1 MRALP
6 DLAVYLVTDPA
17 LCASAGVEATTRAA
31 AAGGATLVQLRDKAA
46 RDDDLA
52 ALARRLKA
60 ALAPFRV
67 PLVVNDRVAP
77 ALAAEADGVHIGQGD
92 GDPAGVRTLIG
103 PDRLLGL
110 SVENTGQL
118 AGVDPA
124 VVDYVGAGPVVATPT
139 KPDAAPPVGFGGLA
153 AICRGSPVPVVAIGG
168 IGLAE
173 IPAAVRAGARGVA
186 VVSAICGTPDP
197 QAAAAALRRAV
208 EAARA
213 ALAEVPS

>member
-1 MRALP
+1 M
-6 DLAVYLVTDPA
+6 
-17 LCASAGVEATTRAA
+17 
-31 AAGGATLVQLRDKAA
+31 QLRDKAA

-92 GDPAGVRTLIG
+92 GDPTTTRALIG

-110 SVENTGQL
+110 SIENAAQL
-118 AGVDPA
+118 DGVDPE
-124 VVDYVGAGPVVATPT
+124 VVDYIGAGPVIATAT
-139 KPDAAPPVGFGGLA
+139 KPDAAPAFGFEALA
-153 AICRGSPVPVVAIGG
+153 AICHRSPVPVVAIGG

-173 IPAAVRAGARGVA
+173 AAAAVRAGARGVA
-186 VVSAICGTPDP
+186 VVSAICGTSDP
-197 QAAAAALRRAV
+197 SAAAADLRRAV
-208 EAARA
+208 EAARVA
-213 ALAEVPS
+213 GMEMPS